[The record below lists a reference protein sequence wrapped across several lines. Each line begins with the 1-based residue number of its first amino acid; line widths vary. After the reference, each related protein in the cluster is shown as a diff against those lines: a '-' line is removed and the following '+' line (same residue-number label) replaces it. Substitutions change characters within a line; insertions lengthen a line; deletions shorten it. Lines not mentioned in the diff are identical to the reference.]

1 MSNYVL
7 KNFIFCE
14 FSLLFTRDF
23 FIVKIVLVISKI
35 EVCINKM
42 KKLELLSRIQN
53 LASLLHCDDL
63 KQYNLTTESVK
74 EMHRAMD
81 ALTEEYIAC
90 YC

>member
-1 MSNYVL
+1 
-7 KNFIFCE
+7 
-14 FSLLFTRDF
+14 
-23 FIVKIVLVISKI
+23 
-35 EVCINKM
+35 M